1 MLARP
6 GWDTPPAQQFSLI
19 ECAAASYKVIRGEEL
34 SAMSKEG
41 SVAPKER
48 VNITYKPAI
57 GNAKEEVELPLKMLM
72 LGDYTQR
79 PDPRPLEDRK
89 PINIDKDNFQKVMSE
104 QKLALNFAVKDK
116 LSESEDSE
124 LNVNLK
130 FRRLSDMEPEAIAN
144 QVPELK
150 KLLDLRAALT
160 ALKGPLGNE
169 KAFRNKIQQI
179 LGDPAQR
186 NKIINELGLKKEGE

>member
-1 MLARP
+1 MGTSPIGLRGSP
-6 GWDTPPAQQFSLI
+6 GPPPRRLGDTG
-19 ECAAASYKVIRGEEL
+19 RGGLNPTANRRSHNRRGKEL

-72 LGDYTQR
+72 LGDYMMR

-104 QKLALNFAVKDK
+104 QQLALNLSVK
-116 LSESEDSE
+116 
-124 LNVNLK
+124 
-130 FRRLSDMEPEAIAN
+130 
-144 QVPELK
+144 
-150 KLLDLRAALT
+150 
-160 ALKGPLGNE
+160 
-169 KAFRNKIQQI
+169 
-179 LGDPAQR
+179 
-186 NKIINELGLKKEGE
+186 

>member
-1 MLARP
+1 M
-6 GWDTPPAQQFSLI
+6 G
-19 ECAAASYKVIRGEEL
+19 
-34 SAMSKEG
+34 KEG

-57 GNAKEEVELPLKMLM
+57 GNAKEEVELPLKLLM
-72 LGDYTQR
+72 LGDYTMR

-89 PINIDKDNFQKVMSE
+89 PINVDKDNFQKVMSE
-104 QKLALNFAVKDK
+104 QKLALNFGVKDK
-116 LSESEDSE
+116 LGENEDNE

-160 ALKGPLGNE
+160 SLKGPARQREGVP
-169 KAFRNKIQQI
+169 QQ
-179 LGDPAQR
+179 DPAAPGRSSAAQQARQR
-186 NKIINELGLKKEGE
+186 ARPQEGRGVIDGY

>member
-1 MLARP
+1 M
-6 GWDTPPAQQFSLI
+6 
-19 ECAAASYKVIRGEEL
+19 
-34 SAMSKEG
+34 KEG

-57 GNAKEEVELPLKMLM
+57 GDAKEEIELPLKLLM
-72 LGDYTQR
+72 MGDYTQR

-89 PINIDKDNFQKVMSE
+89 PLNIDKDNFQKVMSE
-104 QKLALNFAVKDK
+104 QKLGLTFNVKNA
-116 LSESEDSE
+116 LSENPDDE
-124 LNVNLK
+124 LTVNLK
-130 FRRLSDMEPEAIAN
+130 FRRLSDMEPEAVAN

-150 KLLDLRAALT
+150 KLLELRAALT

-179 LGDPAQR
+179 LSDPAQR
-186 NKIINELGLKKEGE
+186 SKLVSELGLTKEGE